1 MNRTIKNV
9 RKGEVYD
16 VQNLRPLSSIE
27 RAVSQQN
34 YWVVEKF
41 LRVNRLP
48 FDEWFDVVIF
58 RYLRSVELW
67 FDRPDLYQYEFSTIA
82 WNNMRSAVYNER
94 KKQGRRIKTASLSES
109 VPGTDGLTLNDIV
122 TEKNLNYIPFT
133 EVL

>member
-1 MNRTIKNV
+1 MYKP
-9 RKGEVYD
+9 
-16 VQNLRPLSSIE
+16 LRPLSQAE
-27 RAVSQQN
+27 QTVSQQN

-48 FDEWFDVVIF
+48 FDEWFDIVIF

-94 KKQGRRIKTASLSES
+94 KKQGRRIKTVSLSEM
-109 VPGTDGLTLNDIV
+109 VPGTNGLTLNDVV
-122 TEKNLNYIPFT
+122 TEKNLNYIPYT

>member
-1 MNRTIKNV
+1 MYKR
-9 RKGEVYD
+9 
-16 VQNLRPLSSIE
+16 LRPLSSIE

-41 LRVNRLP
+41 LRVNKLP
-48 FDEWFDVVIF
+48 FDEWFDVVVF
-58 RYLRSVELW
+58 RYLRAVELW

-94 KKQGRRIKTASLSES
+94 MKLGRRIKTVSLSEI

-122 TEKNLNYIPFT
+122 TEKNLNYIPYT
-133 EVL
+133 EAI